1 MDRLTAMGVFCRVVE
16 RGSFTIAA
24 ERLGMSTA
32 SVSKYVSALESHIGT
47 PLLARTTRRIVLT
60 EAGKSY
66 YEKCTRIL
74 DEIEDAERSAG
85 VVQTTPRGLLKVR
98 APVSLGHANLGRTV
112 AEFTRKFPEV
122 SVEMTLND
130 RFVDP
135 AEEGVDVA
143 FYIAT
148 TPKGSAERAHPI
160 ATMPRLLVAA
170 SSYVERHGTPAELE
184 DLARHHCL
192 VYTRG
197 IAPNEWRFS
206 RAGGDADERA
216 VHVTGAFR
224 CNHSLT
230 LREALLDGAGIALL
244 PAFLVLDDL
253 SAGRLH
259 AVLPDWCPQ
268 SRTLYAAYPQPRRSS
283 PKVREF
289 VSLVSRRFD
298 FGTSFPIRQPD
309 A

>member
-1 MDRLTAMGVFCRVVE
+1 MDRLTAMSVFCRVVE
-16 RGSFTIAA
+16 RGSFTVAA
-24 ERLGMSTA
+24 ERLDMSTA

-60 EAGKSY
+60 DAGRNY
-66 YEKCTRIL
+66 YERCTRIL
-74 DEIEDAERSAG
+74 DEIEDAERTAG

-98 APVSLGHANLGRTV
+98 APVSLGNANLGRTV
-112 AEFTRKFPEV
+112 AEFTEKFPEV

-148 TPKGSAERAHPI
+148 TPKGSAEGAHPI

-170 SSYVERHGTPAELE
+170 PGYVARHGHPLVLDE
-184 DLARHHCL
+184 LARHRCL

-197 IAPNEWRFS
+197 IAPNEWRF
-206 RAGGDADERA
+206 GQGDDERA
-216 VHVTGAFR
+216 VHVTGSFR
-224 CNHSLT
+224 CNNSLT
-230 LREALLDGAGIALL
+230 LREAVLDGAGIGLL

-253 SAGRLH
+253 AAGRLDTI
-259 AVLPDWCPQ
+259 LPDWCPQ
-268 SRTLYAAYPQPRRSS
+268 GRTLYAAYPQPRRSS

-289 VSLVSRRFD
+289 VTLVSRRFD
-298 FGTSFPIRQPD
+298 FGPSFLSRKHD

>member
-1 MDRLTAMGVFCRVVE
+1 MDRLTAMNVFCRVVE
-16 RGSFTIAA
+16 RGSFTVAA
-24 ERLGMSTA
+24 ERLDMSTA

-60 EAGKSY
+60 EAGKNY

-85 VVQTTPRGLLKVR
+85 VVQTVPRGLLKVR
-98 APVSLGHANLGRTV
+98 APVSLGNASLGRTV
-112 AEFTRKFPEV
+112 AEFTARFPEV

-148 TPKGSAERAHPI
+148 TPKGSAEGAHPI
-160 ATMPRLLVAA
+160 AAMPRLLVAA
-170 SSYVERHGTPAELE
+170 PGYVSHRGLPLDLA
-184 DLARHHCL
+184 DLARHSCL

-197 IAPNEWRFS
+197 IAPNEWRFTREGEES
-206 RAGGDADERA
+206 A

-230 LREALLDGAGIALL
+230 LREAVLDGAGICLL
-244 PAFLVLDDL
+244 PAFLVIDDL
-253 SAGRLH
+253 AAGRLCTI
-259 AVLPDWCPQ
+259 LPDWCPQ
-268 SRTLYAAYPQPRRSS
+268 ARTLYAAYPQPRRAS

-298 FGTSFPIRQPD
+298 FGSSLPAERQD